1 MNQMQRN
8 MIEKGLANDPN
19 FQRAKQMVEGK
30 NEDELL
36 ETAENLC
43 KQRGIDLKQAYKAFE
58 QFQGQLPKMFGF

>member
-1 MNQMQRN
+1 MNQMQMN

-19 FQRAKQMVEGK
+19 FQWAKQMVEGK

-36 ETAENLC
+36 TVAENLC

-58 QFQGQLPKMFGF
+58 QFQKQMPRMFGF